1 MKTVSLFCV
10 SITVLILMIG
20 CAVPPQRVV
29 VSDKPIF
36 KPEFEKSNVIQIEKS
51 IDGLEVIS
59 SIKSVLS
66 RNHKIVVV
74 SMEKPHS
81 EDSMVSYLIEDNLI
95 TDLTKAKY
103 NVLERDE
110 DLLYRLISESGGGR
124 KKKGYRVVIE
134 PRSIEEVLDIQSADK
149 ILSYRVLECGI
160 LLESSKN
167 KTYGNGGYDYIR
179 YARTKLHIRVVDVKT
194 GQIELATILENE
206 VQDIIPSGLA
216 QTLSTIHFTY
226 YDYTLPNSPWEKE
239 QVQSTEIISSG
250 RVDSTPRSSG
260 GRKKRGMFG
269 TGAKT
274 GKSGLIHSTK

>member
-1 MKTVSLFCV
+1 MKKVSLFCV

-110 DLLYRLISESGGGR
+110 DLLYRLISESEE
-124 KKKGYRVVIE
+124 GYRVVIE

-160 LLESSKN
+160 LLESSRN

-250 RVDSTPRSSG
+250 RVDSTPQRVSGRRRKPVGGGVGARSS
-260 GRKKRGMFG
+260 R
-269 TGAKT
+269 
-274 GKSGLIHSTK
+274 